1 MSDRVRTGARPGR
14 GFGRARC
21 PALLL
26 FGLMSAGLASTRVEA
41 AGPAVRF
48 ITVTDVTPRS
58 FQVVWLSAEP
68 GTGTVRLFEAP
79 QCTNEIFTAEI
90 TSFPTVGGAAESAAI
105 VAAASQKGVM
115 VAKVAELEPDT
126 EYCVQ
131 TLTTSSFSSQITTAP
146 ESALRVRTERRTT
159 RSRPL
164 AVGDPNETGFSND
177 LARVSIVRADLT
189 LPTSGM
195 LVLLKVKGASSPLAA
210 FVGDAIDD
218 DGDSRTPTPLA
229 LLDLNNIYDAAT
241 HESLDLEGDGSEEMS
256 ARVLGG
262 PEAFVRVQARTVPAD
277 AGLSE
282 IVVPGPCRDSTLT
295 ACDGRL
301 GDADA
306 DGAVADADAQKV
318 RDLVVGLL
326 PILPCMVCGD
336 ATWDFNA
343 DMHDALAVGQ
353 ATAGRRLLPW

>member
-1 MSDRVRTGARPGR
+1 MSDRVRTRARSAR

-21 PALLL
+21 PALFL
-26 FGLMSAGLASTRVEA
+26 FGLLSTGLASTRVEA

-68 GTGTVRLFEAP
+68 GTGTLRLFEAP
-79 QCTNEIFTAEI
+79 ECSNEIFTAEI
-90 TSFPTVGGAAESAAI
+90 TSLSPPPTVGGSAS
-105 VAAASQKGVM
+105 VSQNGVM
-115 VAKVAELEPDT
+115 VGKVAELEPDT
-126 EYCVQ
+126 EYCVR
-131 TLTTSSFSSQITTAP
+131 TVTTSSFSNQITIAP
-146 ESALRVRTERRTT
+146 EPALRVRTEKKTT
-159 RSRPL
+159 RSRRM
-164 AVGDPNETGFSND
+164 AVGDPSETGFSND
-177 LARVSIVRADLT
+177 LAQVSVVRADPT
-189 LPTSGM
+189 LPTAGM

-210 FVGDAIDD
+210 FVGDGIDD
-218 DGDSRTPTPLA
+218 DGDPGTPTTLA
-229 LLDLNNIYDAAT
+229 LLDLNNLYDATT
-241 HESLDLEGDGSEEMS
+241 HESLDLMGDGSEDMS

-277 AGLSE
+277 AGLNE
-282 IVVPGPCRDSTLT
+282 IVVPGPCRNSTLT

-306 DGAVADADAQKV
+306 DGVVADADARKV
-318 RDLVVGLL
+318 RDLVVGLV

-343 DMHDALAVGQ
+343 DMHDALAIGQ
-353 ATAGRRLLPW
+353 ATTGRRLLPW